1 VFSRFIA
8 RIAIAF
14 AMLLIG
20 LIAGVIAVAFFAY
33 GVYLALLN
41 VLIPPAAAAITG
53 VVILAAALL
62 LMASLRAVFRPRR
75 RRRDTAIPS
84 LEECENAAEV
94 GTELGRKIRGI
105 AGAHASGGLLA
116 SLVAGFAI
124 GASPKLRA
132 FLQAI
137 LKP

>member
-1 VFSRFIA
+1 MFSRFIA

-41 VLIPPAAAAITG
+41 VLVPPAAAAITG
-53 VVILAAALL
+53 VIILAAALL
-62 LMASLRAVFRPRR
+62 LMASLRAVFRPR

>member
-1 VFSRFIA
+1 VLSRFIA
-8 RIAIAF
+8 KIAIAF

-20 LIAGVIAVAFFAY
+20 LIGGVIAVAFFGY

-41 VLIPPAAAAITG
+41 VLVAPAAAAITG
-53 VVILAAALL
+53 VVILAGAALL
-62 LMASLRAVFRPRR
+62 MLILRAVLRPRHR
-75 RRRDTAIPS
+75 RRSATIPS
-84 LEECENAAEV
+84 LEQCESAAEI

-116 SLVAGFAI
+116 SLVAGFAL